1 MDQLERIGKYQ
12 VVRPLG
18 QGGFGEVFL
27 VRHPELA
34 VLRAVKML
42 RYGTEGRKLEEAVL
56 QAQLEH
62 ERIVRCMDVGQQDGR
77 PYLVMEYLPGG
88 SLEDLLADGP
98 LEVSRALA
106 IGRDVSLALAH
117 AHAQN
122 VIHRDLKPANVLL
135 TQQGRAKIA
144 DFGLARLLDQGP
156 KHHTKV
162 AGTVCYLAPEQL
174 GGEANPQSDLWA
186 LGCLMYEMISGQ
198 PPFLGSGD
206 YQTMKAIAEGD
217 PQPLEAPPEV
227 TQLVSD
233 LLSKDPAQRPANA
246 EEVARRLARLAA
258 PGTDA
263 APRRV
268 GPVTMESDDWP
279 TLGGDPGRTSSKLA
293 ALGDQLAEL
302 WRWQAPGAI
311 VSPAALCRGRVFFT
325 TVDGLVLCLDLLSGK
340 LLWRHDCGVNAF
352 PAPVAMGTACLAVSY
367 DGTVHALSAF
377 DGAVL
382 WQVRPGGA
390 IGTSPLMCP
399 AGVAVADV
407 DGGVYLLD
415 PANGDTRAYWDL
427 GAAVEASPLFTDDLL
442 VAATMEGQVAALDPG
457 DGEAVWSLELGQP
470 VEAAPAASQGA
481 VFLLGRQGDLWC
493 VDGASGAERWRVQV
507 GAPTVAAPVVDDQGI
522 LVVDLHGGVTH
533 LDPASGQHSWQRR
546 LSAPLSAAAAAA
558 GSLAVAADRGG
569 CLVVLERSEGREVT
583 RVDLG
588 APLAASPVVW
598 REVVIAVSTDGMVCA
613 LGQGE

>member
-1 MDQLERIGKYQ
+1 
-12 VVRPLG
+12 
-18 QGGFGEVFL
+18 
-27 VRHPELA
+27 
-34 VLRAVKML
+34 
-42 RYGTEGRKLEEAVL
+42 
-56 QAQLEH
+56 
-62 ERIVRCMDVGQQDGR
+62 
-77 PYLVMEYLPGG
+77 
-88 SLEDLLADGP
+88 
-98 LEVSRALA
+98 
-106 IGRDVSLALAH
+106 
-117 AHAQN
+117 
-122 VIHRDLKPANVLL
+122 
-135 TQQGRAKIA
+135 
-144 DFGLARLLDQGP
+144 
-156 KHHTKV
+156 
-162 AGTVCYLAPEQL
+162 
-174 GGEANPQSDLWA
+174 
-186 LGCLMYEMISGQ
+186 
-198 PPFLGSGD
+198 
-206 YQTMKAIAEGD
+206 MKAIAEGD

-279 TLGGDPGRTSSKLA
+279 TMGGDPGRTSSKLA

-427 GAAVEASPLFTDDLL
+427 GAAVEASPCLPTACWWRLPWRDKWRPWTPATARRCGRWSWASRWKPRRPPARERYSCW
-442 VAATMEGQVAALDPG
+442 AARATCGAWTGPRAPSAGGSGGGPHGGRTGGGRPG
-457 DGEAVWSLELGQP
+457 DIGGGLAWRGNPPGPRQR
-470 VEAAPAASQGA
+470 PA
-481 VFLLGRQGDLWC
+481 
-493 VDGASGAERWRVQV
+493 
-507 GAPTVAAPVVDDQGI
+507 
-522 LVVDLHGGVTH
+522 
-533 LDPASGQHSWQRR
+533 
-546 LSAPLSAAAAAA
+546 
-558 GSLAVAADRGG
+558 
-569 CLVVLERSEGREVT
+569 
-583 RVDLG
+583 
-588 APLAASPVVW
+588 
-598 REVVIAVSTDGMVCA
+598 
-613 LGQGE
+613 